1 MYVFFLDVD
10 YQHRTAFGF
19 LQMAQCYA
27 IGQWMEQFGAHSH
40 DYGFDKR

>member
-1 MYVFFLDVD
+1 MISDIEDVCFFDVD

-27 IGQWMEQFGAHSH
+27 IGQWMG
-40 DYGFDKR
+40 